1 MSLYSYALENP
12 CLQPYLSLSVER
24 LQFGQRFAQA
34 HQTSLSQV
42 VEDLLGALEGSLPP
56 GSSASPSH
64 DPLDGM
70 LAGWPELDKTALR
83 KEQHERRLAR

>member
-1 MSLYSYALENP
+1 MPASLPEQKRKRPAN
-12 CLQPYLSLSVER
+12 LSLSAER
-24 LQFGQRFAQA
+24 LQFGQRFARA

-42 VEDLLGALEGSLPP
+42 VEDLLGALEGSVPS
-56 GSSASPSH
+56 GSIASSSD

-70 LAGWPELDKTALR
+70 LAGWPELDKKALR